1 MARLDGKT
9 ALISGGASGIGKAIA
24 QLFLEEGAR
33 VVITDINA
41 DALKVAVDELATF
54 GPVSGVS
61 GDVRRMQDAGE
72 MVSTAVDRHG
82 SLDVL
87 VCNAGITSVMPIEM
101 LEEEEWD
108 RVLATNVKG
117 MFTLVKHAVPHMKAQ
132 GHGSIVTL
140 GSEMGIVA
148 VPESPAYNASKGAV
162 IMFTKDLAN
171 YLAPSNILVNAVCP
185 GPTRTPLWEGPGQL
199 GDQLGQLMGMPGPE
213 AIRVFAKQN
222 IPLGHLGD
230 PEDIANMVAFLASD
244 KAKFITGQAINV
256 DGGMVKAYI

>member
-61 GDVRRMQDAGE
+61 GDVRSMQDAGE
-72 MVSTAVDRHG
+72 MVSAAVDRHG

-117 MFTLVKHAVPHMKAQ
+117 MFTLVKHAIPHMKAQ

-162 IMFTKDLAN
+162 IMFTKSLALDLIR
-171 YLAPSNILVNAVCP
+171 YNIRVNALCP
-185 GPTRTPLWEGPGQL
+185 GITRTPLLQAEVDNSLDPDKTAAEQATWAPI
-199 GDQLGQLMGMPGPE
+199 M
-213 AIRVFAKQN
+213 RVA
-222 IPLGHLGD
+222 D
-230 PEDIANMVAFLASD
+230 PREIAHGALWLASD
-244 KAKFITGQAINV
+244 DSSFAVGSCLVI
-256 DGGMVKAYI
+256 DGGFTAQ

>member
-24 QLFLEEGAR
+24 QLFLEEGAY

-41 DALKVAVDELATF
+41 DALKVALDELATF

-61 GDVRRMQDAGE
+61 GDVRSMQDAGE
-72 MVSTAVDRHG
+72 MVRAAVDRHG

-87 VCNAGITSVMPIEM
+87 VCNAGITSVMPIEI

-117 MFTLVKHAVPHMKAQ
+117 VFTLVKHAVPHMKAQ

-162 IMFTKDLAN
+162 IMFTKSLALDLIH
-171 YLAPSNILVNAVCP
+171 YNIRVNALCP
-185 GPTRTPLWEGPGQL
+185 GITRTPLLQAEVDNSL
-199 GDQLGQLMGMPGPE
+199 
-213 AIRVFAKQN
+213 
-222 IPLGHLGD
+222 D
-230 PEDIANMVAFLASD
+230 PEKTAAEQATWAPIMRVAEPREIAHGALWLASD
-244 KAKFITGQAINV
+244 DSSFAVGSCLVIA
-256 DGGMVKAYI
+256 GGFTAQ

>member
-41 DALKVAVDELATF
+41 DALKVALDELATF

-61 GDVRRMQDAGE
+61 GDVRSMQDAGE
-72 MVSTAVDRHG
+72 MVSAAVDRHG

-117 MFTLVKHAVPHMKAQ
+117 MFTLVKHAIPHMKAQ

-162 IMFTKDLAN
+162 IMFTKSLALDLIR
-171 YLAPSNILVNAVCP
+171 YNIRVNALCP
-185 GPTRTPLWEGPGQL
+185 GITRTPLLQAEVDNSLDPAKTAAEQATWAPI
-199 GDQLGQLMGMPGPE
+199 M
-213 AIRVFAKQN
+213 RVAE
-222 IPLGHLGD
+222 PR
-230 PEDIANMVAFLASD
+230 EIAHGALWLASD
-244 KAKFITGQAINV
+244 DSSFAVGSCLVI
-256 DGGMVKAYI
+256 DGGFTAQ